1 MKKRETKV
9 YVDFEY
15 FNSGEEEL
23 HLVCA
28 VTFTDEANTKPRK
41 WWLDGE
47 EYALLADYLS
57 DFDWIV
63 CYNASAEARS
73 FIALGLDPTKFKWI
87 DLYLEY
93 AMLRNNN
100 PRYQYGKIKVKGKI
114 VNTTPSTKADDD
126 GWRLDDDEADE
137 INEGGN
143 HAPLNGGL
151 ATACLNL
158 LNIDIDTE
166 HKNAMR
172 DLILRKPYKPFSDE
186 EKSAIMD
193 YCYSDVLHLPRLE
206 LAMNPCGSPDIVEKQ
221 LRGRFGM
228 YMAICE
234 NKGIP
239 INPERFFS
247 LSLNHKQIVNTL
259 IEECNAV
266 YPFYVKA
273 GKWRDVMESKGTYDW
288 VRKKEVFDAY
298 IKSTGVKWE
307 LTPSGAYST
316 EDKVL
321 ANHLDLPPIVAL
333 KECKKQIQ
341 QISWFRGEGLD
352 NMMERVGSDMRMRP
366 WFNPYGT
373 QTSRNA
379 PPAKQFVFAMS
390 SWLRCLIDPPEGY
403 AITGMDWASQEY
415 ILAAVLAKD
424 LNMIESYN
432 SGDPYLWMAKKG
444 GLCPE
449 DATKEH
455 PARDLIKSVVLG
467 IQFGMGVKGI
477 ARKLT
482 TEFKKEFT
490 ECQAEKLVNVH
501 KRAFPKFWNRNE
513 YVAEKYLNT
522 QPGSKALILTDG
534 WAIYRANNTQGKSIN
549 SLKNFPIQ
557 GTGAVIM
564 RQAVHHAMKDGLD
577 IMCSLHDALYV
588 LHKIEDTEEAKIRLQ
603 AAMDKAVKEIFT
615 RLGMPDVKIRVDAK
629 TFKHGDYWV
638 EKKGKDMFEK
648 MKQYL
653 THPDWM
659 TEYFS
664 R

>member
-1 MKKRETKV
+1 MKTL
-9 YVDFEY
+9 YIDFEY
-15 FNSGEEEL
+15 FNSNENKL

-28 VTFTDEANTKPRK
+28 TTSSTGGTVD
-41 WWLDGE
+41 WWLDGVDHEDLRRYISKFE
-47 EYALLADYLS
+47 E
-57 DFDWIV
+57 IV
-63 CYNASAEARS
+63 CYSASAEARS
-73 FIALGLDPTKFKWI
+73 FIALGLDPMNFKWI

-93 AMLRNNN
+93 AQLRNNN
-100 PRYQYGKIKVKGKI
+100 PLYQYGKMKVKGKI
-114 VNTTPSTKADDD
+114 IKTTPSTRADDD
-126 GWRLDDDEADE
+126 GWRLEEDEVEE
-137 INEGGN
+137 INAGGN

-158 LNIDIDTE
+158 LDVDIDTE

-172 DLILRKPYKPFSDE
+172 DLILRKPYQPFNDGE
-186 EKSAIMD
+186 VKAIMD
-193 YCYSDVLHLPRLE
+193 YCHSDVKYLYELHKILNFRNG
-206 LAMNPCGSPDIVEKQ
+206 NPAASDQ
-221 LRGRFGM
+221 YLRGRFGM

-259 IEECNAV
+259 IEECNAA

-288 VRKKEVFDAY
+288 VRKKGVFDAY

-390 SWLRCLIDPPEGY
+390 SWLRCLIDPQEGY

-467 IQFGMGVKGI
+467 IQFGMGIKGI

-522 QPGSKALILTDG
+522 FPGSKALILTDG
-534 WAIYRANNTQGKSIN
+534 WAIFRANNTQGKSIN

-577 IMCSLHDALYV
+577 IMCPLHDALYV
-588 LHKIEDTEEAKIRLQ
+588 LHKIEDMEEAKTRLQ

-638 EKKGKDMFEK
+638 EKKGKDVFEK
-648 MKQYL
+648 MKGYL

-659 TEYFS
+659 TEYLS